1 MIFLF
6 YSAEP
11 VTVVPA
17 SADGGT
23 VGPLGATP
31 TPAPVNAVERPRP
44 SADVLNRQASFRGFG
59 KLADNSPF
67 KKQYS
72 LRLNELP
79 SNLQRQQQLGGLGR
93 SLDSSGGQGMCLT
106 PWGYRVSSDI
116 TGHFWTKPQ
125 FSHYLLNI
133 LHQISFFVRNTVFC
147 YRMHF
152 EFSKYSKA
160 FHVNN

>member
-1 MIFLF
+1 MYISPRFHPIVSHL

-93 SLDSSGGQGMCLT
+93 SLDSSGGQGMCD
-106 PWGYRVSSDI
+106 Y
-116 TGHFWTKPQ
+116 
-125 FSHYLLNI
+125 YLVKQTFNLVFRLYFT
-133 LHQISFFVRNTVFC
+133 LH
-147 YRMHF
+147 HL
-152 EFSKYSKA
+152 
-160 FHVNN
+160 H